1 MKDKIKKNKEII
13 FEFTGKN
20 HKKIISYVL
29 EKATK
34 GHYKN
39 DLIGLKI
46 TSEFKS
52 GNSDVVMTPYEAFLI
67 SNALSN
73 AVLFHK
79 QSNKR
84 FLK

>member
-1 MKDKIKKNKEII
+1 MKKEIT
-13 FEFTGKN
+13 FEFIGKN
-20 HKKIISYVL
+20 HKKIVSYTL
-29 EKATK
+29 NKAMK

-46 TSEFKS
+46 TSEIKS
-52 GNSDVVMTPYEAFLI
+52 GDIDVVMTPYEAILI

-73 AVLFHK
+73 AILFHK